1 MVDISQPVIPEDALG
16 GIAPLLEEVQT
27 RSFDVQ
33 GAKDAGFSDAEIANA
48 LSQENNFDVAGARQ
62 AGFDDANIIQT
73 ITTGK
78 PFRETTQTQSFS
90 EGVNRGVQ
98 GVLSTILGL
107 PADIA
112 NQLIGRIGDPDI
124 PAGTE
129 LLAPIREFLSR
140 PQKQPFGGA
149 ESIQRGLE
157 TALEP
162 IGAEVRGI
170 EDIRPEFR
178 PAGIAGEVV
187 GGAAI
192 PVAAPFAVAKG
203 IGALKPIVRLAQEA
217 PKRFLATELATTT
230 GAATGGAAA
239 EFIDPGDPTSRFLAE
254 VAGGFFNPT
263 SLVLKGGGKAADS
276 ARTLIRSFTK
286 VGRETKAA
294 EVIQGIIS
302 EAGENPDDIIALL
315 NKADIAGPLTSGQK
329 TGSPALLAIEARLSA
344 RSGKFAGEA
353 EELATNSF
361 KTLRELTD
369 NLTRSG
375 DPQALRV
382 AAKLRATYFDDLLSR
397 RIEDAGQEALEARA
411 AIGTETPADLA
422 NVSIKAKNIL
432 GDALKDART
441 IETSLWE
448 KIPKKTPLAPNSLIA
463 RFDDVKSRLLPEESL
478 PPIAESFIARMKS
491 QVSKGEASNAGEL
504 LTFRSRMLALGR
516 EARAK
521 QNFSEASQFGEL
533 ADGALD
539 DLFNLPGDEAIN
551 ARAFSRQLHEKFTNT
566 FAGNVLGTSKQ
577 GGQRIPAEVMLERA
591 FGSGGTRGEVQL
603 RQLEQAADFPNQ
615 VFGEPMLSTQER
627 FLRIAAQNTLETG
640 TGRVNPNKL
649 QDFISKNEVTL
660 NRFPELR
667 KTLGD
672 ATTAERAF
680 RDVEIASQRATKAIQ
695 QRTAFSNLIKI
706 DDPVVAVSDILTSKN
721 TQRNFTQIAKLAK
734 RSGPGAVDGL
744 RSSTLQSV
752 FNKSTN
758 TAGDFSFRRV
768 DQILKRG
775 LSGEKQGV
783 LSLMMQNGVIDS
795 AGASRL
801 KSIVG
806 RAIDIEDALGNQ
818 KKLDKLLDN
827 PDALFDLVTRIVGA
841 RIGAAGVAG
850 QATGTSLIA
859 ASAGSRFARNFADKI
874 PATKINEV
882 LELAAKDPKFMSM
895 LLKKTKTIKQRTE
908 IERQINAFLISAGLQ
923 LDEEPE

>member
-1 MVDISQPVIPEDALG
+1 MVDISQPTIPESDFERQQR
-16 GIAPLLEEVQT
+16 LLQVQPQP
-27 RSFDVQ
+27 RQFDVQ
-33 GAKDAGFSDAEIANA
+33 GAKEAGFSDAQIADA
-48 LSQENNFDVAGARQ
+48 LAQQNNFNVAGARQ

-73 ITTGK
+73 LTTGR
-78 PFRETTQTQSFS
+78 PFREIGQAGAFA

-98 GVLSTILGL
+98 DFLSTIAGL
-107 PADIA
+107 PVDIA
-112 NQLIGRIGDPDI
+112 TTAVNALGDITAGLTGRRPFE
-124 PAGTE
+124 PFAPKEQFAGS
-129 LLAPIREFLSR
+129 A
-140 PQKQPFGGA
+140 
-149 ESIQRGLE
+149 SIQRGL
-157 TALEP
+157 TAALEP
-162 IGAEVRGI
+162 VGGERRPI

-178 PAGIAGEVV
+178 PAGIAGEVF

-192 PVAAPFAVAKG
+192 PIAAPFAAAKG
-203 IGALKPIVRLAQEA
+203 IGVLKPVVRLAQEA
-217 PKRFLATELATTT
+217 PKRFLAAEL
-230 GAATGGAAA
+230 GAVAGSAQLAAGA
-239 EFIDPGDPTSRFLAE
+239 EFLDPGDPVTRFVAE
-254 VAGGFFNPT
+254 VAGGFFTPA
-263 SLVLKGGGKAADS
+263 SLITRVGGKGIEGVK
-276 ARTLIRSFTK
+276 TLFKSIFTK
-286 VGRETKAA
+286 SGSENKAA
-294 EVIQGIIS
+294 RVIQDIVS

-353 EELATNSF
+353 EELATSSF
-361 KTLRELTD
+361 KILRELTD

-382 AAKLRATYFDDLLSR
+382 AAKLRATYFDDLLTR

-411 AIGTETPADLA
+411 AIGTETRADLA

-448 KIPKKTPLAPNSLIA
+448 KIPKETPLAPNSLIA

-478 PPIAESFIARMKS
+478 PPIAESFVARMRS
-491 QVSKGEASNAGEL
+491 QVSEGKASNAGEL

-539 DLFNLPGDEAIN
+539 DLFNLPGETAIN

-577 GGQRIPAEVMLERA
+577 GGQRIPAEIMLERA
-591 FGSGGTRGEVQL
+591 FGSGGTRGELQL

-615 VFGEPMLSTQER
+615 VFGEPMLSAQER

-649 QDFISKNEVTL
+649 QDFISRNEVTL

-672 ATTAERAF
+672 ATIAEQAF
-680 RDVEIASQRATKAIQ
+680 RGVEVATQRATKAIQ
-695 QRTAFSNLIKI
+695 QRVAFSNLIKT

-721 TQRNFTQIAKLAK
+721 TRRNFTQIAKLAK

-758 TAGDFSFRRV
+758 NAGDFSFRRV

-795 AGASRL
+795 AGVNRL
-801 KSIVG
+801 KMIVG

-841 RIGAAGVAG
+841 RVGAAGLSG
-850 QATGTSLIA
+850 QATGSSLIV
-859 ASAGSRFARNFADKI
+859 ASASSRFARNFAQKI
-874 PATKINEV
+874 PATKVNEV

-895 LLKKTKTIKQRTE
+895 LLKKTKTIKQRAE

-923 LDEEPE
+923 LDEEPQ